1 MKRGLAERRRAGPP
15 VYKDLMMKRLFRVRA
30 ASRGSALAVLLLA
43 AACNCSGG
51 GKGGGGGSGSNATPR
66 DPSAPIDPRCVRARG
81 PIEALYRAE
90 AAAAQLDPARTEEM
104 VRDNT
109 TMVMN
114 ECAGRPQVAEC
125 AVTAR
130 SAQQLEAD
138 CLRPLDDEGT
148 EGSTIRR

>member
-1 MKRGLAERRRAGPP
+1 
-15 VYKDLMMKRLFRVRA
+15 MMKRLFLA
-30 ASRGSALAVLLLA
+30 GRGSALAVLLLA
-43 AACNCSGG
+43 VACTCSGG
-51 GKGGGGGSGSNATPR
+51 GKGSGGGSGNGSATPR
-66 DPSAPIDPRCVRARG
+66 DPSALIDPRCVQARG

-90 AAAAQLDPARTEEM
+90 AMAAKLDPARTEEM

-114 ECAGRPQVAEC
+114 ECAGRPQVGDC
-125 AVTAR
+125 SVTAR

>member
-1 MKRGLAERRRAGPP
+1 
-15 VYKDLMMKRLFRVRA
+15 MKRLFRVRA
-30 ASRGSALAVLLLA
+30 ASRGSALALALLA
-43 AACNCSGG
+43 TAACNCSGG
-51 GKGGGGGSGSNATPR
+51 GKGGGGSGSNATPR
-66 DPSAPIDPRCVRARG
+66 DPSAPIDARCVRARG

-90 AAAAQLDPARTEEM
+90 AAAEQLDPARAEEM

-130 SAQQLEAD
+130 SAKQLEAD